1 MDIDYIRLVA
11 DEEGKKA
18 VEEEERHAAE
28 KAALG
33 IIVENGD
40 AEDETLPNAFFGT
53 QGNATVAIAKDEE
66 KGNVWKVTPAEGN
79 VWVYVQQSCTY
90 TPGAT
95 YKASLDVKLTGTL
108 SKSEGISTSM
118 YCNLKYR
125 DGDGKLDHIL
135 FPGGNITISTEDG
148 WKHWEFEFTISA
160 DSTERDN
167 DQFAFYANPVDGE
180 GVGFLI
186 DNVKVEKIS

>member
-1 MDIDYIRLVA
+1 
-11 DEEGKKA
+11 
-18 VEEEERHAAE
+18 
-28 KAALG
+28 
-33 IIVENGD
+33 
-40 AEDETLPNAFFGT
+40 
-53 QGNATVAIAKDEE
+53 
-66 KGNVWKVTPAEGN
+66 
-79 VWVYVQQSCTY
+79 
-90 TPGAT
+90 
-95 YKASLDVKLTGTL
+95 
-108 SKSEGISTSM
+108 M

-148 WKHWEFEFTISA
+148 WQHWEFEFTISA

-186 DNVKVEKIS
+186 DNVTVEKNIVSD

>member
-1 MDIDYIRLVA
+1 MDIDCIRLVV
-11 DEEGKKA
+11 DEENKA
-18 VEEEERHAAE
+18 KVEEEERHAAE

-40 AEDETLPNAFFGT
+40 AEDETMPNAFFGT

-66 KGNVWKVTPAEGN
+66 KGKVWKVTPAEGN

-118 YCNLKYR
+118 YCNLK
-125 DGDGKLDHIL
+125 LQ
-135 FPGGNITISTEDG
+135 G
-148 WKHWEFEFTISA
+148 WGRQARPHSVPRRKHYHFHRRRLAALGI
-160 DSTERDN
+160 
-167 DQFAFYANPVDGE
+167 
-180 GVGFLI
+180 
-186 DNVKVEKIS
+186 